1 MKRTSLQPGAR
12 MRTHTLRAFFFIQTG
27 TYQGKERKESVLS
40 ITEVHFI
47 NDMLL
52 HYCVIDNQDLQVD
65 HSIR

>member
-1 MKRTSLQPGAR
+1 MISQGKRAR
-12 MRTHTLRAFFFIQTG
+12 ARVEET
-27 TYQGKERKESVLS
+27 GKERKESVLS